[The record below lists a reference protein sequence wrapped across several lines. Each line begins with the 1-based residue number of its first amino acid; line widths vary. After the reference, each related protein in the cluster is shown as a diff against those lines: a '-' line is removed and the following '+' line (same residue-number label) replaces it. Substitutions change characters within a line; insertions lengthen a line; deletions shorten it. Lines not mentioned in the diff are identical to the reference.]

1 MCDAFAVL
9 SAKENVL
16 INQSKLNS
24 INETKEAFSYM
35 MGYCNFVCKT
45 DKVGGQKFALNAIVN
60 MVFNNKRKISTASV
74 RKNNAA
80 SFQKQIRKT

>member
-9 SAKENVL
+9 SATENVL

-45 DKVGGQKFALNAIVN
+45 DKVDG
-60 MVFNNKRKISTASV
+60 
-74 RKNNAA
+74 KNLL
-80 SFQKQIRKT
+80 